1 MFKSDQH
8 ELTGVHWGLHIENI
22 SKGNTYM
29 KDNHNKWMTDG
40 IWLVFDIVY
49 FEYFIVHCAQSQ
61 VSLVLDMV
69 TKKWAPAGKRI
80 LSSSFRAMCVTS
92 GTALANGS

>member
-1 MFKSDQH
+1 MAKQQSEAEYPPMQFEGIESKDSFNMFKSDQH

-40 IWLVFDIVY
+40 I
-49 FEYFIVHCAQSQ
+49 
-61 VSLVLDMV
+61 
-69 TKKWAPAGKRI
+69 
-80 LSSSFRAMCVTS
+80 
-92 GTALANGS
+92 